1 MTKAINCCRKRGFT
15 FVEMAMS
22 VGIALVVFLMIYR
35 FMSGTR
41 QHYMYGTV
49 NLQNLQ
55 EARMAINYLRRDF
68 SCATPYVAGQGQ
80 VAWETMQKARNFV
93 FETPNWVAT
102 AGVNLIKCD
111 SDSISIPKFA
121 FGSPDESPRIEYIT
135 YTCEPGN
142 ILSRKL
148 VDADGNLKKEVVF
161 SGMERVEFKLYTHQL
176 NPSVPVLWVKLLVHD
191 KSTYNSDEIGKALEV
206 TASISSPFIT
216 SLVNNRNWRFETGYK
231 EL

>member
-1 MTKAINCCRKRGFT
+1 MYSAYQRRRRGFT
-15 FVEMAMS
+15 FVEMAMT
-22 VGIALVVFLMIYR
+22 VGIALLVFLMIYR
-35 FMSGTR
+35 FMSSTR

-68 SCATPYVAGQGQ
+68 SCATPYVAGQDQ
-80 VAWETMQKARNFV
+80 VAWETMQRARNFV
-93 FETPNWVAT
+93 FETPTWVAT

-121 FGSPDESPRIEYIT
+121 FGSPDEEPRVEYIT

-148 VDADGNLKKEVVF
+148 VDANGNLKKEVTF
-161 SGMERVEFKLYTHQL
+161 SGMESVEFKLYTHQL
-176 NPSVPVLWVKLLVHD
+176 NDNVPVLWVKLLVHD
-191 KSTYNSDEIGKALEV
+191 KSTYGSDDIGKALEV

-216 SLVNNRNWRFETGYK
+216 SLVNHRNWRFETGYK